1 MNLPEE
7 SGRILQSLRSDQ
19 KYSVHCIVSDISLS
33 LVAET
38 LRSVGVSVSL
48 THDAREVDDF
58 LESSQALLLQ
68 LGSLSELKEAGM
80 MTAIDTVRRAGKPWV
95 LDPRYAHRSIFRAEL
110 ARRLAE
116 NRPKVICGK
125 PMDLISLRR
134 SVRRTGLQDF
144 ATSMRTTLVSIGPED
159 EIIGTLRSATVHNHS
174 DLMDNIVAVD
184 CALSALCA
192 AFCTVEA
199 DGFKAACC
207 ALLVARIA
215 GERAGRTA
223 RGTGSFPAAFLDEL
237 WTLTPEDIVA
247 AANLET
253 RPNPNL

>member
-7 SGRILQSLRSDQ
+7 TGQMLQMLRAEQ

-33 LVAET
+33 FVAET
-38 LRSVGVSVSL
+38 LQSVGVSVSL

-58 LESSQALLLQ
+58 LESSQSLLLQ
-68 LGSLSELKEAGM
+68 LGSLTELKEAGM
-80 MTAIDTVRRAGKPWV
+80 MTAIDAVRRGGKPWV
-95 LDPRYAHRSIFRAEL
+95 LDPRLAHRSIFRAEL
-110 ARRLAE
+110 ARRLAD

-125 PMDLISLRR
+125 PRDLVSVRR
-134 SVRRTGLQDF
+134 SVRNTGLQDF
-144 ATSMRTTLVSIGPED
+144 ATVMKTTLVSIGPED
-159 EIIGTLRSATVHNHS
+159 EIVGPLRSATVRNHS
-174 DLMDNIVAVD
+174 NLMDNIVAVD
-184 CALSALCA
+184 CAVSALCA
-192 AFCTVEA
+192 AFCAVEL
-199 DGFKAACC
+199 DGFKAACG

-247 AANLET
+247 SANIDT
-253 RPNPNL
+253 RTNPNI